1 MWFFALFSKTGKRI
15 FLKFSVFIKLFV
27 LLTSAKTACLKL
39 FWFSRYFEKGSQP
52 IRLLHFS
59 NLNISWTTY
68 VYTPKFCMV
77 VDVIEKKS
85 KIYFIVSRV
94 CPNMPGHAHKC
105 GFLYF
110 ARKLMQTIF
119 LTFSEFVQLCVL
131 LISAKTACLKLFSF
145 LRYFEKGSQ
154 PIRLLH
160 FSNLNISSTT

>member
-1 MWFFALFSKTGKRI
+1 MVVDLIKKKSKIYFIVSRVCPNMPGHAHKCSFLYFSRKLMQKI
-15 FLKFSVFIKLFV
+15 FLTLSEIVYLCV
-27 LLTSAKTACLKL
+27 LLISAKTACLKL
-39 FWFSRYFEKGSQP
+39 FSFLRYFEKGSQP

-105 GFLYF
+105 GFSYF
-110 ARKLMQTIF
+110 
-119 LTFSEFVQLCVL
+119 
-131 LISAKTACLKLFSF
+131 
-145 LRYFEKGSQ
+145 SQ
-154 PIRLLH
+154 K
-160 FSNLNISSTT
+160 SV